1 MRARLEKEGPGVREK
16 SEGQSADWGKKGA
29 VSGVN
34 VGVGRM
40 VKVR

>member
-1 MRARLEKEGPGVREK
+1 MGREGPGGREEY
-16 SEGQSADWGKKGA
+16 EGQSADWGKKGA
-29 VSGVN
+29 VSGVY